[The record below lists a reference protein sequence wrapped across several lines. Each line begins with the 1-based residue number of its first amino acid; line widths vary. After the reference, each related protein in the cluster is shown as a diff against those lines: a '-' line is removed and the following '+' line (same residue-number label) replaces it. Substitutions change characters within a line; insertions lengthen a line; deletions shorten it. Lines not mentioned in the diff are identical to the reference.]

1 MRRTF
6 PSGTAHQEFLVSIQ
20 SFFRTRLF
28 QSNSNN
34 IYLCSSGHQG
44 QVERMNSTLKKMLT
58 KDLLD
63 KMEGD
68 IARGKDFA
76 DVLFTSR
83 NWVEKLHK
91 MADAYNNTPKA
102 LTKVTP
108 MEVHFPG
115 QRMDSSK
122 YFVLN
127 AEDEKIVTELRQV
140 CMVLKNER
148 KKKEI
153 S

>member
-1 MRRTF
+1 M
-6 PSGTAHQEFLVSIQ
+6 FL
-20 SFFRTRLF
+20 RAPR
-28 QSNSNN
+28 
-34 IYLCSSGHQG
+34 SSGENELHAKKNANKGSTG
-44 QVERMNSTLKKMLT
+44 QNGRRY
-58 KDLLD
+58 
-63 KMEGD
+63 